1 MVVNI
6 KKCRFNLGGF
16 HKMHFSL
23 PYMPHWKRN
32 LYLVSLGVFI
42 AQIGFSTVTPFLSTF
57 VKQLGLTTNISIWSG
72 LIFSIS
78 SLTAG
83 IMSPIWGSISDRHG
97 KKPMMARAGIGMGIA
112 YFLMSRA
119 QNHLQL
125 FALRG
130 INGLVSGY
138 TPAAITLIAA
148 NSRPEDLNYSMGI
161 VQAASATGTIMGPLV
176 GGISAKLFGIRGSI
190 VFTSVLLF
198 VAAIL
203 PYAAH
208 IDEEVSSKS
217 DTTILKDMAKAFQNR
232 QLVILLG
239 VWLLIQAA
247 LQTVFPTLALFIGEL
262 EPENAELYTGIV
274 LSIMGISTAL
284 GAPLV
289 SQFKIHTN
297 IIFKWSIL
305 LCAVFTALQGFSTT
319 VLMLGFV
326 RFLFGFVNSS
336 VTVSGN
342 ILIAQNSDQNSQGST
357 FGILNG
363 VMSIGLVLGPIL
375 GGFLGDHYGLSAPFS
390 GGAVIFMLAC
400 ILSSFIIDTEQTTE
414 KL

>member
-1 MVVNI
+1 
-6 KKCRFNLGGF
+6 
-16 HKMHFSL
+16 MHFSL
-23 PYMPHWKRN
+23 PYIPHWKRN

-57 VKQLGLTTNISIWSG
+57 VKQLGLTTNISFWSG

-83 IMSPIWGSISDRHG
+83 IMSPIWGSISDRYG
-97 KKPMMARAGIGMGIA
+97 KKPMMARAGIGMGIT
-112 YFLMSRA
+112 YFLMSRS

-148 NSRPEDLNYSMGI
+148 NSRPENLNYSMAI

-176 GGISAKLFGIRGSI
+176 GGVSANLFGIRGSMA
-190 VFTSVLLF
+190 FTSVLLF
-198 VAAIL
+198 ISAIL

-208 IDEEVSSKS
+208 IDEE
-217 DTTILKDMAKAFQNR
+217 INLKAKTSFLKNMSEAFQNR

-247 LQTVFPTLALFIGEL
+247 LQTVFPTLALFIGQL
-262 EPENAELYTGIV
+262 EPENAELHTGIV

-284 GAPLV
+284 GAPIV
-289 SQFKIHTN
+289 SRLKVHTN

-305 LCAVFTALQGFSTT
+305 LCAVFTALQGLSTT
-319 VLMLGFV
+319 VFMLGFV

-342 ILIAQNSDQNSQGST
+342 ILIAQSSDQSSQGST

-375 GGFLGDHYGLSAPFS
+375 GGFLGDHYSLSAPFIGS
-390 GGAVIFMLAC
+390 AAIFLLAC
-400 ILSSFIIDTEQTTE
+400 VLSSFVTDPEQTTE
-414 KL
+414 ES